1 MDWEETAEAK
11 QSFDYILEMQL
22 QNFPNEKAPA
32 SAVGVV
38 RFIRL

>member
-22 QNFPNEKAPA
+22 QNFPNEKARCF
-32 SAVGVV
+32 SCGSGQVY
-38 RFIRL
+38 